1 VNGLAPAIDAGEN
14 KRSNAVPEPSRYAE
28 HSPVAAASR
37 GLFMT
42 AQTLIGLIEEMV
54 DLKVQQFAESQMK
67 LTPEVA
73 PLLKEKRETDKRRL
87 EQIKTELVRFLES

>member
-1 VNGLAPAIDAGEN
+1 MAWLLLSCFVKD
-14 KRSNAVPEPSRYAE
+14 KRSNAVPEPSQNAE
-28 HSPVAAASR
+28 HSPVAATPR

-42 AQTLIGLIEEMV
+42 AQTLIGLIEEMM

-87 EQIKTELVRFLES
+87 EQIKTELVRFLET

>member
-1 VNGLAPAIDAGEN
+1 LAPASASFKDE
-14 KRSNAVPEPSRYAE
+14 RSNAVPEPSHDAE
-28 HSPVAAASR
+28 NSPVAATPK

-42 AQTLIGLIEEMV
+42 AQTLIGMLEEMM

-73 PLLKEKRETDKRRL
+73 PLLKEKRETDRRRL
-87 EQIKTELVRFLES
+87 EQIKIELVRFLET